1 MVRKSS
7 SGVDNTRLFV
17 ILGILAFAIIIGTI
31 VGSSYKE
38 KFTNKKT
45 LVYIYMDN
53 CPHCKNFEPIWDKI
67 VNKIK
72 EDKTYSNLTTKK
84 LDINNDEIKDVKSAP
99 TIMILPSKKTYED
112 ARDVNKILDWAV
124 NS

>member
-1 MVRKSS
+1 MVNKSS
-7 SGVDNTRLFV
+7 SGIDNTRLFV

-38 KFTNKKT
+38 KFTNQKT

-53 CPHCKNFEPIWDKI
+53 CPHCQNFEPIWNKI
-67 VNKIK
+67 VNKVK

-84 LDINNDEIKDVKSAP
+84 LNINNDEIKDVNSAP
-99 TIMILPSKKTYED
+99 TIMILPSKKTYEET
-112 ARDVNKILDWAV
+112 RDVDKILNWAIK
-124 NS
+124 N